1 MREVTIVT
9 GPLRSGT
16 SCVTGLLE
24 LSGFDLGRNV
34 RILRRR
40 TEHNPKGHLEPDLLF
55 TINERL
61 LVEAPGRGS
70 GVLRVPEREALAE
83 LAGKRERYFNLFI
96 RKFDGELCKDPRL
109 CLTLPF
115 WERHWPELRRAVFC
129 LRHPLA
135 VARSMQ
141 KRYGVSLPEG
151 LELWHTY
158 TSRFLRADKR
168 CKVSVFDFDAFTQ
181 DPIGVFATLLDW
193 LGRPMSSVDIQ
204 QNLDGFFSAEHVHW
218 KFGDD
223 ELQDAPAHVRETHLE
238 IRSRAGTRG

>member
-1 MREVTIVT
+1 MAPRVTRRDVTIVT

-34 RILRRR
+34 RILRRPS
-40 TEHNPKGHLEPDLLF
+40 EHNPRGHLEPDLLF

-61 LVEAPGRGS
+61 LIEASGGGC
-70 GVLRVPEREALAE
+70 GVLRVPEREALAG
-83 LAGKRERYFNLFI
+83 LAGKRERYFRLNI

-129 LRHPLA
+129 LRHPMA

-141 KRYGVSLPEG
+141 KRYGISRSEG

-158 TSRFLRADKR
+158 SRRFFQADKR
-168 CKVSVFDFDAFTQ
+168 CRVFVFDFDAFAR
-181 DPIGVFATLLDW
+181 DPIVEFAPLLDW
-193 LGRPMSSVDIQ
+193 LGRP
-204 QNLDGFFSAEHVHW
+204 
-218 KFGDD
+218 
-223 ELQDAPAHVRETHLE
+223 
-238 IRSRAGTRG
+238 